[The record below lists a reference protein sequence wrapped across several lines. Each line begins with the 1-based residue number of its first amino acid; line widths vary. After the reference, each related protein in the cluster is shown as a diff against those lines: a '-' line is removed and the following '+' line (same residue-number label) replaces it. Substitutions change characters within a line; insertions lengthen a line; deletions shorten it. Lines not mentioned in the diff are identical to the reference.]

1 MAQRHIAIV
10 GAGPAGIMAAL
21 EAARRGARVTL
32 FDTNA
37 VVGRKILVTGN
48 GRCNITNVHAAP
60 EKYAC
65 SDPEFL
71 RVAFSRF
78 GHAETV
84 ARLRDLGILIFSTP
98 DGWCY
103 PLSESAANVAEALA
117 TALDLAGVETRLQ
130 TKIADIRPVG
140 RGIALT
146 VGGGPHTHTF
156 DRVIVACGGKAYPAL
171 GSRGDLFPILE
182 SLGHRIVPIRPALAP
197 LTADV
202 RRFHK
207 LQGVRLDVALTLYE
221 GNRVIGQTVGN
232 LMFTQYG
239 FSGPAAM
246 DLAHLVSARP
256 GTYLTLEINML
267 PYVRA
272 ALEDLMARKS
282 REPFPV
288 RVALGAVLP
297 EKIPPLV
304 MSVAGVR
311 ADATLAG
318 LSDAERARLME
329 TLTGLKATVTGT
341 RGFDFAQ
348 VSTGGVP
355 LAEVDPA
362 TMASRIV
369 PRLHFAGE
377 VLDVVGPCGGY
388 NLQWAWTSG
397 AIAGAGAA
405 EGG

>member
-1 MAQRHIAIV
+1 MPHLHIGIV

-65 SDPEFL
+65 ADPEFL
-71 RVAFSRF
+71 RVAFARC
-78 GHAETV
+78 GHQGTV
-84 ARLRDLGILIFSTP
+84 ARLRDLGILIYSTP

-103 PLSESAANVAEALA
+103 PLSESAANVAEILAAALE
-117 TALDLAGVETRLQ
+117 LAGVEVRLQ
-130 TKIADIRPVG
+130 TKIADIRPER
-140 RGIALT
+140 RGITLAI
-146 VGGGPHTHTF
+146 GGGPHTQTF

-197 LTADV
+197 LTADI

-207 LQGVRLDVALTLYE
+207 LQGVRLDVGLTLYE
-221 GNRVIGQTVGN
+221 GDRVLGRTIGN
-232 LMFTQYG
+232 MMFTEYG
-239 FSGPAAM
+239 FSGPAAT

-256 GTYLTLEINML
+256 GTYLTLEINLL
-267 PYVRA
+267 PNVKV
-272 ALEDLMARKS
+272 ALEELLARK
-282 REPFPV
+282 RHEPFPV
-288 RVALGAVLP
+288 RLALGAVLP
-297 EKIPPLV
+297 PKIPPLV
-304 MSVAGVR
+304 MSVAGMR
-311 ADATLAG
+311 PDARLCDV
-318 LSDAERARLME
+318 SEAELARLME
-329 TLTGLKATVTGT
+329 TLTSLKATVTGT
-341 RGFDFAQ
+341 RGFQFAQ

-355 LAEVDPA
+355 VGEVDPA
-362 TMASRIV
+362 TMASRVV
-369 PRLHFAGE
+369 PGLHFAGE